1 MNRHRAVILPT
12 VMFVLLLLGL
22 FGAMFAFRINADVA
36 ATHAV
41 AARMQTRLAAEAGLE
56 RVKLLLQSSRNDM
69 ETWYHNPDE
78 LNRII
83 IWAHDID
90 PTIFG
95 TDEDLDEGTMAYR
108 FSVVADDPTDD
119 DEYIRFGVT
128 DESSKLNLNTATR
141 DQLLILVRAA
151 IDDDEEVDPLE
162 IVGAILDWRDQD
174 SVPQTEEGDTEG
186 TYYEELDKPYK
197 IRNGPFDSV
206 EELLLVKG
214 ITAQILYGEDVD
226 RNGLMTPN
234 EDDGDT
240 TFPSDNQDN
249 ALNRGLYPYLTVYSY
264 ENNVSNDNRRRIY
277 LFGDE
282 NAVREECAAVFE
294 DEPDVVDY
302 IVTVTRGQGPAR
314 PGRGQGTDRRGNT
327 GTPGKQ
333 PTGSTPVD
341 AGNSAITPDGGDSK
355 AAPRQQAKDAG
366 KEDDENGAEGEGPV
380 GGEAENGQPGDE
392 VENPNNEQET
402 NDAGPASGP
411 IRTPAALLLPR
422 SISGELREGPVGPE
436 HLAALL
442 DRTTVVPPD
451 QQRIVGL
458 INVNTAPALVLRC
471 LDLNDEQVRAIVAT
485 RDSLDGEE
493 KSTPAWLVTEEVV
506 DLVTFERLAPR
517 ITARG
522 QQFTIEV
529 LGFADHLGMV
539 TRLQAIV
546 DLVGPIAE
554 TLYYRDVT
562 HLGGAFPIREEDKEN
577 IRVK

>member
-1 MNRHRAVILPT
+1 MNCRRAVILPT

-36 ATHAV
+36 ATRAV
-41 AARMQTRLAAEAGLE
+41 ATRMQTRLAAEAGLE
-56 RVKLLLQSSRNDM
+56 RVKLLLQSSRDDM
-69 ETWYHNPDE
+69 DTWYHNPDE
-78 LNRII
+78 LNRILV
-83 IWAHDID
+83 WAHGLD
-90 PTIFG
+90 PRIFG

-119 DEYIRFGVT
+119 EEYVRFGVT
-128 DESSKLNLNTATR
+128 DESSKLNLNQATR

-151 IDDDEEVDPLE
+151 IDEDQELDPLD

-174 SVPQTEEGDTEG
+174 STPQTEAGDTEG

-214 ITAQILYGEDVD
+214 ITAQLLYGEDVD
-226 RNGLMTPN
+226 RNGLLTPN
-234 EDDGDT
+234 EDDGDS
-240 TFPSDNQDN
+240 TFPPDNQDN
-249 ALNRGLYPYLTVYSY
+249 VLNRGLYPYLTVYSY

-277 LFGDE
+277 LFGE
-282 NAVREECAAVFE
+282 ANAVREELAMVFE

-302 IVTVTRGQGPAR
+302 IVEVTRGQGPAR
-314 PGRGQGTDRRGNT
+314 RGRGQGTGPRGNT
-327 GTPGKQ
+327 GTSGTQ
-333 PTGSTPVD
+333 PAGSTPLD
-341 AGNSAITPDGGDSK
+341 TGNSAIEPDDGDNK
-355 AAPRQQAKDAG
+355 AATRRQARG
-366 KEDDENGAEGEGPV
+366 EGSEDEENGEEGEDPAGEEAEGEPP
-380 GGEAENGQPGDE
+380 GGEAENPE
-392 VENPNNEQET
+392 SEPET

-422 SISGELREGPVGPE
+422 SISGELRDGPVGPE

-471 LDLNDEQVRAIVAT
+471 LDLNDDQVRAIIET
-485 RDSLDGEE
+485 RDSLDGEQ

-529 LGFADHLGMV
+529 LGFADHVGMV
-539 TRLQAIV
+539 TRLQTIV

-577 IRVK
+577 IRVR